1 MGKRREP
8 RKQIQVPVRIFGT
21 DSSGNVFSESVVT
34 VNVGQQG
41 VEVSGVRSEVKS
53 DEILGLTYGTNR
65 ARFKVRWIGT
75 PGTPKAGHL
84 GLQNIAPE
92 KPLWDF
98 ELPSAGPDNFQAPVV
113 QQRSHSRIECRNSVE
128 LHTPEGDSFWATIA
142 DLSVAGCYVEMAIPL
157 HRGTKVNLG
166 IWIGENKVWADGEVA
181 YSTPGLGIGVKFNK
195 VSLSDLDRIQ
205 QYLAPLAKFARKPSF

>member
-21 DSSGNVFSESVVT
+21 DSSGNVFSEAVVT

-98 ELPSAGPDNFQAPVV
+98 ELPSAGPDARGAAAQSFSNRVPEFGGTA
-113 QQRSHSRIECRNSVE
+113 HSGRRF
-128 LHTPEGDSFWATIA
+128 LLGYHRRPERRRLLCGNGDSAA
-142 DLSVAGCYVEMAIPL
+142 SG
-157 HRGTKVNLG
+157 N
-166 IWIGENKVWADGEVA
+166 
-181 YSTPGLGIGVKFNK
+181 
-195 VSLSDLDRIQ
+195 
-205 QYLAPLAKFARKPSF
+205 